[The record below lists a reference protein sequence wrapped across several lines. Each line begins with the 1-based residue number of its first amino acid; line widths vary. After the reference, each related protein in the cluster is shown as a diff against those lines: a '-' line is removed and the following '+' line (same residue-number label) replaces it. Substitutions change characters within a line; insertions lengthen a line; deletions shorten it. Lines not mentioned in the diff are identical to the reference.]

1 MHRNIEEVE
10 LTIFDT
16 ETTGLDA
23 GNGDRIVEIA
33 ALRVRGEHISDRF
46 ETLVNP
52 ERPISPGAFAV
63 NNISEEMVHNA
74 PLIRDVL
81 PCFLDFI
88 KGTCLCSYNLPF
100 DLGFLKS
107 EMTAVGIGSLEGMPM
122 IDILAMAR
130 TLLPT
135 LQRHSLLFVASSL
148 GICQRQEHRALSDV
162 DITWQVFRKLK
173 AILYSKGISDLGHSI
188 SLFGVDQQVLRDMTA
203 QKVSKIQEAVDDAL
217 RLKIRYMS
225 SVDGT
230 VTERIVLPKEIRQ
243 QRSRSYMIG
252 FCFLKN
258 EERTFRIDNIL
269 EMEAVPQKL

>member
-107 EMTAVGIGSLEGMPM
+107 EMTAVGIGSLEGMP
-122 IDILAMAR
+122 
-130 TLLPT
+130 
-135 LQRHSLLFVASSL
+135 
-148 GICQRQEHRALSDV
+148 
-162 DITWQVFRKLK
+162 
-173 AILYSKGISDLGHSI
+173 
-188 SLFGVDQQVLRDMTA
+188 
-203 QKVSKIQEAVDDAL
+203 
-217 RLKIRYMS
+217 
-225 SVDGT
+225 
-230 VTERIVLPKEIRQ
+230 
-243 QRSRSYMIG
+243 
-252 FCFLKN
+252 
-258 EERTFRIDNIL
+258 
-269 EMEAVPQKL
+269 

>member
-88 KGTCLCSYNLPF
+88 KGTLPLF
-100 DLGFLKS
+100 ILTCRLTLVFKS
-107 EMTAVGIGSLEGMPM
+107 EMTAVGIGSLEGMP
-122 IDILAMAR
+122 
-130 TLLPT
+130 
-135 LQRHSLLFVASSL
+135 
-148 GICQRQEHRALSDV
+148 
-162 DITWQVFRKLK
+162 
-173 AILYSKGISDLGHSI
+173 
-188 SLFGVDQQVLRDMTA
+188 
-203 QKVSKIQEAVDDAL
+203 
-217 RLKIRYMS
+217 
-225 SVDGT
+225 
-230 VTERIVLPKEIRQ
+230 
-243 QRSRSYMIG
+243 
-252 FCFLKN
+252 
-258 EERTFRIDNIL
+258 
-269 EMEAVPQKL
+269 